1 MAHPIEYKI
10 RKNLGIGFQEDIVD
24 CDDND
29 AVKQRIGLIN
39 GYLKSVVKEG
49 WVDITEGKSLFD
61 DCIIEKSNSGFVDY
75 CLQIKANNLFFYLHE
90 RSKGVSWFFCFK
102 VLTEVRRHRSKN
114 GIIFL
119 LDESANN
126 LHIHPQRKI
135 LSSLQTLSS
144 IKGNKVIYSKHS
156 PYLINDDN
164 LDNLF
169 TVRNEANDFE
179 APRIVCERFLEL
191 TTSSEE
197 TVRAVEPIVQKTW
210 ITHLGTGADW
220 IIKKFNGVAANAKK
234 VNHIAD
240 CVKHIIGG

>member
-1 MAHPIEYKI
+1 M
-10 RKNLGIGFQEDIVD
+10 
-24 CDDND
+24 
-29 AVKQRIGLIN
+29 
-39 GYLKSVVKEG
+39 
-49 WVDITEGKSLFD
+49 
-61 DCIIEKSNSGFVDY
+61 
-75 CLQIKANNLFFYLHE
+75 
-90 RSKGVSWFFCFK
+90 
-102 VLTEVRRHRSKN
+102 
-114 GIIFL
+114 
-119 LDESANN
+119 DEPANN

-135 LSSLQTLSS
+135 LNSLQTLSS
-144 IKGNKVIYSKHS
+144 IKGNKVIYSTHS

-164 LDNLF
+164 LDHLF

-191 TTSSEE
+191 TTSTEE

-220 IIKKFNGVAANAKK
+220 IIKKFNGVAANARK